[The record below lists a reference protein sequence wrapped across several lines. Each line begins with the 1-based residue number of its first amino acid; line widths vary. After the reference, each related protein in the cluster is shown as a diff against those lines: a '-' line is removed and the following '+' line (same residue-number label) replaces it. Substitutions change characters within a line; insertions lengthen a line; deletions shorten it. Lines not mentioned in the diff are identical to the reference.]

1 MPYEFLKTSKL
12 RTFEFFSFREIFL
25 EGAVVLG
32 VVAKAFLKVH
42 RLFLGP
48 EYIFS

>member
-1 MPYEFLKTSKL
+1 
-12 RTFEFFSFREIFL
+12 
-25 EGAVVLG
+25 VVLG